1 MIYDKDIREP
11 LFDFLD
17 ETFGKNRILE
27 EKIIG
32 NSRADV
38 VMVTPEAIFGIEIK
52 SDADTYARLKSQVK
66 DYDKYYDLNFVVV
79 GTSHA
84 AHIEEHVPDY
94 WGIITVEE
102 VDNNLDFYILR
113 RPEPNPKVT
122 WKRKLEMLWRPE
134 IAVLQ
139 DEFKMPKYREKSKKF
154 VLTKVLERLENGKI
168 DPKEFTLKMNELL
181 IQRDY
186 NSISETLKEYKL
198 EKRKRIEEMENDPE
212 KRLELERKRE
222 IARQNFGTHRRRRRR
237 RRQ

>member
-84 AHIEEHVPDY
+84 AHIEEHVPAY

-113 RPEPNPKVT
+113 RSEPNPKVT

-139 DEFKMPKYREKSKKF
+139 DDFKMPKYREKSKSF
-154 VLTKVLERLENGKI
+154 VLSKVLERLENGKI

-237 RRQ
+237 RRR

>member
-17 ETFGKNRILE
+17 ERFGKNRILE

-32 NSRADV
+32 SSRADV
-38 VMVTPEAIFGIEIK
+38 VMVTPEAIYGIEIK

-66 DYDKYYDLNFVVV
+66 DYDKYYDMNFVVV

-168 DPKEFTLKMNELL
+168 DPKEFTLK
-181 IQRDY
+181 
-186 NSISETLKEYKL
+186 TCAPVKL
-198 EKRKRIEEMENDPE
+198 YQGPGINY
-212 KRLELERKRE
+212 
-222 IARQNFGTHRRRRRR
+222 
-237 RRQ
+237 

>member
-198 EKRKRIEEMENDPE
+198 EKRKRIEEMENDPV

-222 IARQNFGTHRRRRRR
+222 IARHNFGTHRRRRRR

>member
-198 EKRKRIEEMENDPE
+198 EKRKRIEEMENDPV
-212 KRLELERKRE
+212 KRPELERKRE

-237 RRQ
+237 RRR

>member
-27 EKIIG
+27 EKVIG
-32 NSRADV
+32 SSRADV

-237 RRQ
+237 RRR

>member
-17 ETFGKNRILE
+17 ETYGKNRILE

-237 RRQ
+237 RRR

>member
-17 ETFGKNRILE
+17 ERFGKNRILE

-32 NSRADV
+32 SSRADV
-38 VMVTPEAIFGIEIK
+38 VMVTPEAIYGIEIK

-66 DYDKYYDLNFVVV
+66 DYDKYYDMNFVVV

-84 AHIEEHVPDY
+84 AHIEEHVPAY

-113 RPEPNPKVT
+113 YPEPNPKVT

-139 DEFKMPKYREKSKKF
+139 DIFSMPKYREKSKSF
-154 VLTKVLERLENGKI
+154 VLSKVLERLENGKI
-168 DPKEFTLKMNELL
+168 DSKEFTLQMNEIL

-198 EKRKRIEEMENDPE
+198 EKRKRIEEMEKDPV

-237 RRQ
+237 RRR

>member
-52 SDADTYARLKSQVK
+52 SDADTYARLKTQVK
-66 DYDKYYDLNFVVV
+66 DYDKYYDMNFVVV

-198 EKRKRIEEMENDPE
+198 EKRKRIEEMENDPV

-237 RRQ
+237 RRR

>member
-52 SDADTYARLKSQVK
+52 SDADTYARLKSQIK

>member
-66 DYDKYYDLNFVVV
+66 DYDKYYDMNFVVV

-139 DEFKMPKYREKSKKF
+139 DIFSMPKYREKSKKF

-198 EKRKRIEEMENDPE
+198 EKRKRIEEMENDPV

-237 RRQ
+237 RRR

>member
-198 EKRKRIEEMENDPE
+198 EKRKRIEEMENDPV

-237 RRQ
+237 RRR

>member
-38 VMVTPEAIFGIEIK
+38 VMVTPEALFGIEIK
-52 SDADTYARLKSQVK
+52 SDADTYARLKSKVK
-66 DYDKYYDLNFVVV
+66 DYDKYYDLNVVVV
-79 GTSHA
+79 GTYHV
-84 AHIEEHVPDY
+84 AHLEEHVPDY

-237 RRQ
+237 RRR

>member
-32 NSRADV
+32 SSRADV

-102 VDNNLDFYILR
+102 ADNNLDFYILR

-198 EKRKRIEEMENDPE
+198 EKRKRIEEMGNDPV

-237 RRQ
+237 RRR

>member
-84 AHIEEHVPDY
+84 AHIEDHVPDY

-237 RRQ
+237 RRR

>member
-17 ETFGKNRILE
+17 ERFGKNRILE

-32 NSRADV
+32 SSRADV
-38 VMVTPEAIFGIEIK
+38 VMVTPEAIYGIEIK

-84 AHIEEHVPDY
+84 AHIEDHVPDY

-102 VDNNLDFYILR
+102 ADNNLDFYILR

-198 EKRKRIEEMENDPE
+198 EKRKRIEEMEKDPV
-212 KRLELERKRE
+212 KRPELERKRE

-237 RRQ
+237 RRR

>member
-17 ETFGKNRILE
+17 ERFGKNRILE

-32 NSRADV
+32 SSRADV
-38 VMVTPEAIFGIEIK
+38 VMVTPEAIYGIEIK

-66 DYDKYYDLNFVVV
+66 DYDKYYDMNFVVV

-102 VDNNLDFYILR
+102 VDNNLDIYILR
-113 RPEPNPKVT
+113 HPEPNPKVT

-139 DEFKMPKYREKSKKF
+139 DIFSMPKYREKSKSF
-154 VLTKVLERLENGKI
+154 VLSKVLERLENGKI
-168 DPKEFTLKMNELL
+168 DPKEFTLQMNELL

-237 RRQ
+237 RRR

>member
-17 ETFGKNRILE
+17 ERFGKNRILE

-32 NSRADV
+32 SSRADV
-38 VMVTPEAIFGIEIK
+38 VMVTPEAIYGIEIK

-66 DYDKYYDLNFVVV
+66 DYDKYYDMNFVVV

-84 AHIEEHVPDY
+84 AHIEEHVPAY

-102 VDNNLDFYILR
+102 VDNNLDIYILR
-113 RPEPNPKVT
+113 HPEPNPKVT

-139 DEFKMPKYREKSKKF
+139 DDFKMPKYREKSKSF
-154 VLTKVLERLENGKI
+154 VLSKVLERLENGKI

-198 EKRKRIEEMENDPE
+198 EKRKRIEEMENDPV
-212 KRLELERKRE
+212 KRPELERKRE

-237 RRQ
+237 RRR

>member
-84 AHIEEHVPDY
+84 AHIEDHVPDY

-102 VDNNLDFYILR
+102 ADNNLDFYILR

-237 RRQ
+237 RRR

>member
-52 SDADTYARLKSQVK
+52 SDADTYARLKSQIK

-237 RRQ
+237 RRR

>member
-84 AHIEEHVPDY
+84 AHIEEHVPAY

-113 RPEPNPKVT
+113 HPEPNPKVT

-139 DEFKMPKYREKSKKF
+139 DIFSMPKYREKSKSF
-154 VLTKVLERLENGKI
+154 VLSKVLERLENGKI
-168 DPKEFTLKMNELL
+168 DPKEFTIQMNELL

-198 EKRKRIEEMENDPE
+198 EKKNV
-212 KRLELERKRE
+212 
-222 IARQNFGTHRRRRRR
+222 
-237 RRQ
+237 

>member
-17 ETFGKNRILE
+17 ERFGKNRILE

-32 NSRADV
+32 SSRADV
-38 VMVTPEAIFGIEIK
+38 VMVTPEAIYGIEIK

-66 DYDKYYDLNFVVV
+66 DYDKYYDMNFVVV

-102 VDNNLDFYILR
+102 VDNNLDIYILR
-113 RPEPNPKVT
+113 HPEPNPKVT

-139 DEFKMPKYREKSKKF
+139 DIFSMPKYREKSKSF
-154 VLTKVLERLENGKI
+154 VLSKVLERLENGKI
-168 DPKEFTLKMNELL
+168 DPKEFTIQMNELL

-198 EKRKRIEEMENDPE
+198 EKRKRIEEMENDPV

-237 RRQ
+237 RRR

>member
-1 MIYDKDIREP
+1 MIYDKDIREH

-27 EKIIG
+27 EKVIG
-32 NSRADV
+32 SSRADV

-52 SDADTYARLKSQVK
+52 SDADTYARLKTQVK

-139 DEFKMPKYREKSKKF
+139 DDFKMPKYREKSKKF

-237 RRQ
+237 RRR

>member
-66 DYDKYYDLNFVVV
+66 DYDKYYDMNFVVV

-84 AHIEEHVPDY
+84 AHIEEHVPAY

-198 EKRKRIEEMENDPE
+198 EKRKRIEEMENDPV

-237 RRQ
+237 RRR

>member
-237 RRQ
+237 WRR

>member
-1 MIYDKDIREP
+1 MVYDKDIREP

-32 NSRADV
+32 KSRADV
-38 VMVTPEAIFGIEIK
+38 VMVTPKAIYGIEIK

-66 DYDKYYDLNFVVV
+66 DYDRYYDLNYVVV

-84 AHIEEHVPDY
+84 THIGEHVPPY

-113 RPEPNPKVT
+113 KPEPNPKVT
-122 WKRKLEMLWRPE
+122 WKRKLEILWRPE

-139 DEFKMPKYREKSKKF
+139 DMFNMPKYNEKSKQF
-154 VLTKVLERLENGKI
+154 VLGKVLERLENGKI
-168 DPKEFTLKMNELL
+168 DPRAFTLQMNEIL

-186 NSISETLKEYKL
+186 NSISEFLKQYKE
-198 EKRKRIEEMENDPE
+198 EKRKRIEEIENDPV
-212 KRLELERKRE
+212 KRMELERKRE
-222 IARQNFGTHRRRRRR
+222 IARKNFGTKRRRRKRR
-237 RRQ
+237 

>member
-17 ETFGKNRILE
+17 ERFGKNRILE

-32 NSRADV
+32 SSRADV
-38 VMVTPEAIFGIEIK
+38 VMVTPEAIYGIEIK

-66 DYDKYYDLNFVVV
+66 DYDKYYDMNFVVV

-113 RPEPNPKVT
+113 HPEPNPKVT

-139 DEFKMPKYREKSKKF
+139 DIFSMPKYREKSKSF
-154 VLTKVLERLENGKI
+154 VLSKVLERLENGKI
-168 DPKEFTLKMNELL
+168 DPKEFTIQMNELL

-198 EKRKRIEEMENDPE
+198 EKKNV
-212 KRLELERKRE
+212 
-222 IARQNFGTHRRRRRR
+222 
-237 RRQ
+237 

>member
-66 DYDKYYDLNFVVV
+66 DYDKYYDMNFVVV

-84 AHIEEHVPDY
+84 AHIEEHVPAY

-102 VDNNLDFYILR
+102 VDNNLDIYILR
-113 RPEPNPKVT
+113 HPEPNPKVT

-139 DEFKMPKYREKSKKF
+139 DIFSMPKYREKSKKF

-237 RRQ
+237 RRR

>member
-222 IARQNFGTHRRRRRR
+222 IARQNYGTHRRRRRR
-237 RRQ
+237 RRR

>member
-17 ETFGKNRILE
+17 ERFGKNRILE

-32 NSRADV
+32 SSRADV
-38 VMVTPEAIFGIEIK
+38 VMVTPEAIYGIEIK

-66 DYDKYYDLNFVVV
+66 DYDKYYDMNFVVV

-84 AHIEEHVPDY
+84 AHIEEHVPAY

-113 RPEPNPKVT
+113 HPEPNLKVT

-139 DEFKMPKYREKSKKF
+139 DIFSMPKYREKSKSF
-154 VLTKVLERLENGKI
+154 VLSKVLERLENGKI

-237 RRQ
+237 RRR

>member
-17 ETFGKNRILE
+17 ERFGKNRILE

-32 NSRADV
+32 SSRADV
-38 VMVTPEAIFGIEIK
+38 VMVTPEAIYGIEIK

-66 DYDKYYDLNFVVV
+66 DYDKYYDMNFVVV

-84 AHIEEHVPDY
+84 AHIEEHVPAY

-102 VDNNLDFYILR
+102 VDNNLDIYILR
-113 RPEPNPKVT
+113 HPEPNPKVT

-139 DEFKMPKYREKSKKF
+139 DIFSMPKYREKSKSF
-154 VLTKVLERLENGKI
+154 VLSKVLERLENGKI

-198 EKRKRIEEMENDPE
+198 EKRKRIEEMENDPV

-237 RRQ
+237 RRR

>member
-66 DYDKYYDLNFVVV
+66 DYDKYYDMNFVVV

-84 AHIEEHVPDY
+84 AHIEEHVPAY

-102 VDNNLDFYILR
+102 VDNNLDIYILR
-113 RPEPNPKVT
+113 HPEPNPKVT

-139 DEFKMPKYREKSKKF
+139 DIFSMPKYREKSKSF
-154 VLTKVLERLENGKI
+154 VLSKVLERLENGKI
-168 DPKEFTLKMNELL
+168 DPKEFTIQMNELL

-198 EKRKRIEEMENDPE
+198 EKRKRIEEMENDPV

-237 RRQ
+237 RRR

>member
-66 DYDKYYDLNFVVV
+66 DYDKYYDMNFVVV

-84 AHIEEHVPDY
+84 AHIEEHVPAY

-113 RPEPNPKVT
+113 HPEPNPKVT

-139 DEFKMPKYREKSKKF
+139 DIFSMPKYREKSKSF
-154 VLTKVLERLENGKI
+154 VLSKVLERLENGKI

-198 EKRKRIEEMENDPE
+198 EKRKRIEEMENDPV

-222 IARQNFGTHRRRRRR
+222 IARQNFGTHRRCRRRR
-237 RRQ
+237 RR

>member
-17 ETFGKNRILE
+17 ERFGKNRILE

-32 NSRADV
+32 SSRADV
-38 VMVTPEAIFGIEIK
+38 VMVTPEAIYGIEIK

-66 DYDKYYDLNFVVV
+66 DYDKYYDMNFVVV

-102 VDNNLDFYILR
+102 ADNNLDFYILR

-237 RRQ
+237 RRR

>member
-17 ETFGKNRILE
+17 ETYGKNRILE

-198 EKRKRIEEMENDPE
+198 EKRKRIEEMENDPV

-237 RRQ
+237 RRR

>member
-17 ETFGKNRILE
+17 ERFGKNRILE

-32 NSRADV
+32 SSRADV
-38 VMVTPEAIFGIEIK
+38 VMVTPEAIYGIEIK

-66 DYDKYYDLNFVVV
+66 DYDKYYDMNFVVV

-84 AHIEEHVPDY
+84 AHIEEHVPAY

-102 VDNNLDFYILR
+102 VDNNLDIYILR
-113 RPEPNPKVT
+113 HPEPNPKVT

-139 DEFKMPKYREKSKKF
+139 DIFSMPKYREKSKSF
-154 VLTKVLERLENGKI
+154 VLSKVLERLENGKI
-168 DPKEFTLKMNELL
+168 DPKEFTIQMNELL

-198 EKRKRIEEMENDPE
+198 EKKNV
-212 KRLELERKRE
+212 
-222 IARQNFGTHRRRRRR
+222 
-237 RRQ
+237 

>member
-17 ETFGKNRILE
+17 ERFGKNRILE

-32 NSRADV
+32 SSRADV
-38 VMVTPEAIFGIEIK
+38 VMVTPEAIYGIEIK

-66 DYDKYYDLNFVVV
+66 DYDKYYDMNFVVV

-84 AHIEEHVPDY
+84 AHIEEHVPAY

-113 RPEPNPKVT
+113 HPEPNPKVT

-139 DEFKMPKYREKSKKF
+139 DIFSIPKYREKSKSF
-154 VLTKVLERLENGKI
+154 VLSKVLERLENGKI
-168 DPKEFTLKMNELL
+168 DPKEFTLQMNEIL

-198 EKRKRIEEMENDPE
+198 EKRKRIEKMEKDPV

-237 RRQ
+237 RRR

>member
-17 ETFGKNRILE
+17 EAYGKNRILE

-198 EKRKRIEEMENDPE
+198 EKRKRIEEMENDPV

-237 RRQ
+237 RRR

>member
-32 NSRADV
+32 SSRADV

-139 DEFKMPKYREKSKKF
+139 DDFKMPKYREKSKKF

-237 RRQ
+237 RRR

>member
-17 ETFGKNRILE
+17 ETYGKNRILE

-32 NSRADV
+32 SSRADV

-52 SDADTYARLKSQVK
+52 SDADTYARLKTQVK
-66 DYDKYYDLNFVVV
+66 DYDKYYDMNFVVV

-139 DEFKMPKYREKSKKF
+139 DDFKMPKYREKSKKF

-198 EKRKRIEEMENDPE
+198 EKRKRIEEMENDPV

-237 RRQ
+237 RRR